1 MAVPQWLTWAREIEA
16 LAQSGRAYARD
27 AYDRERYNRLL
38 ELAAEIATAHSRV
51 PAETLLADFREQA
64 GYATP
69 KLDVRGAVVRDG
81 QILLVQE
88 KSDGRWCLPGG
99 WADVGVGP
107 AGMVVREV
115 REESGYEVTV
125 RKLVGVF
132 DANRSQSPAAFYHA
146 YKLIFLCDLLG
157 GEANPDHEILAVD
170 FFPFDT
176 LPPLSAN
183 RTDAHHLAEVQAH
196 LADPAQPAAFD

>member
-1 MAVPQWLTWAREIEA
+1 MTVAQWLVWAREIEA

-27 AYDRERYNRLL
+27 TYDRERYERLL
-38 ELAAEIATAHSRV
+38 ALAAEITAAHSTV
-51 PAETLLADFREQA
+51 PAEALLADFREQA

-69 KLDVRGAVVRDG
+69 KIDVRGAVVRDG

-99 WADVGVGP
+99 WADAGVGP
-107 AGMVVREV
+107 AEMVVREV
-115 REESGYEVTV
+115 REESGYDVAV
-125 RKLVGVF
+125 RKLAGVF

-146 YKLIFLCDLLG
+146 YKLIFLCELLG
-157 GEANPDHEILAVD
+157 GAPEPDHEILAVD
-170 FFPFDT
+170 FFPFDA

-183 RTDAHHLAEVQAH
+183 RTDARHLAEVQAH
-196 LADPAQPAAFD
+196 LADAGRPAAFD